1 MLYFNPKRVFALR
14 GIPNPLTYLMKN
26 GFGRGTANNL
36 LNFNNRSVKFEH
48 LERLCV
54 LLRCTPN
61 DLYDWKPGKDL
72 VAGDDHP
79 LNALKRT
86 ASKTPLEFMKELP
99 LEKLDEMFAE
109 PTD

>member
-36 LNFNNRSVKFEH
+36 LNHMNRSVKYEH
-48 LERLCV
+48 LERLCL

-61 DLYDWKPGKDL
+61 DLYDWRPGKDAA
-72 VAGDDHP
+72 VAADHP
-79 LNALKRT
+79 LQALTRK
-86 ASKTPLEFMKELP
+86 AAKSPMEYMKELP
-99 LEKLDEMFAE
+99 LETLDEMFQDQA
-109 PTD
+109 D